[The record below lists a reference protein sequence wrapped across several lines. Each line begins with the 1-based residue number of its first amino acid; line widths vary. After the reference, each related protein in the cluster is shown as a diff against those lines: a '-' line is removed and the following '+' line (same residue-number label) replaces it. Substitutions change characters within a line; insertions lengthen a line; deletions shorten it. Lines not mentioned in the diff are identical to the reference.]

1 MAFGVIP
8 MKVAYKKYFYFVLC
22 VYDVAITVNLAYHLL
37 RSKRINNTRASK
49 KNAPVNC
56 RCLSSFSVL
65 YSTWV
70 VLTVTVSGAHS
81 PCITTVSPGKRRICM
96 RSRSFITV
104 RVSRSR
110 RVSVTSTRCVI
121 MTVSRCVVTSLC
133 TLQLDITHALT
144 NKNSA

>member
-1 MAFGVIP
+1 
-8 MKVAYKKYFYFVLC
+8 MKVRNKKELNALLYGKNM
-22 VYDVAITVNLAYHLL
+22 AIAVGLGYHFLSSNRMNKTRATINRLPTHLL
-37 RSKRINNTRASK
+37 LAS
-49 KNAPVNC
+49 
-56 RCLSSFSVL
+56 SSFKLVFTMVWRSL
-65 YSTWV
+65 
-70 VLTVTVSGAHS
+70 TVSGAHS

-96 RSRSFITV
+96 RSRSFVTV